1 MADAKARWIK
11 KHGEKKS
18 VKEWLEAHPPP
29 ADFEGTPQDY
39 AFAEMEEEPI
49 DDPIEPDYDE
59 FPQEGKF
66 VTRAEHDALRAQV
79 ASSTR
84 KVRNAIKRARRSDP
98 PPPPPPTLGPPS
110 PKRATGLAAI
120 LAPLARRK

>member
-1 MADAKARWIK
+1 MAADAKARWIK

-29 ADFEGTPQDY
+29 PEFEGSPLDY

-49 DDPIEPDYDE
+49 DDPIEPDFEE
-59 FPQEGKF
+59 FPEGKY

-84 KVRNAIKRARRSDP
+84 KVRNAIKKARRSEP
-98 PPPPPPTLGPPS
+98 PPPPPLPPTPS
-110 PKRATGLAAI
+110 PKRANGLAAI